1 MNMTQEQLN
10 NYIAEDLNKWQP
22 IIEYARIFLDED
34 KALRDRYKWLL
45 YIKRCL
51 PWSLIISLLG
61 AVLSFYNDK
70 FTLSVTLGL
79 FSVVVVIA
87 AIYIWR
93 QKDKLSKLVDEKDR
107 MKLEH
112 LMDSTNKYLSKLK
125 RWLAEL
131 DSHSKV
137 SAKDVSS
144 IEKQFIEVQAEI
156 LPNENVFS
164 IIHGNLVPEWNIRAK
179 QIADERLKPLK
190 QYIYE

>member
-1 MNMTQEQLN
+1 MTQEQLN

-34 KALRDRYKWLL
+34 KALRAKYKWLI
-45 YIKRCL
+45 YIKNCL
-51 PWSLIISLLG
+51 PWSFLLSMFG

-70 FTLSVTLGL
+70 FVLSVILATCAV
-79 FSVVVVIA
+79 FIIIA
-87 AIYIWR
+87 AIFIWH
-93 QKDKLSKLVDEKDR
+93 QKEKLSRLVDEKDR
-107 MKLEH
+107 IELEH
-112 LMDSTNKYLSKLK
+112 LMDSTNKFLSKLK

-144 IEKQFIEVQAEI
+144 IEKQFVEAQAEI
-156 LPNENVFS
+156 LPNENRFS
-164 IIHGNLVPEWNIRAK
+164 IIHGNLIPEWDKRAK
-179 QIADERLKPLK
+179 EFADERLKPLK

>member
-1 MNMTQEQLN
+1 MTQEQLN

-34 KALRDRYKWLL
+34 KVLRNRYKWLS
-45 YIKRCL
+45 YVKGYL
-51 PWSLIISLLG
+51 PWSFLISLLG

-70 FTLSVTLGL
+70 VVLSVILVICAV
-79 FSVVVVIA
+79 FIIIA
-87 AIYIWR
+87 AIFIWH
-93 QKDKLSKLVDEKDR
+93 QKEKLSRLVDEKDR
-107 MKLEH
+107 IELEH
-112 LMDSTNKYLSKLK
+112 LMDSTNKYISKLK

-144 IEKQFIEVQAEI
+144 IEKQFVEAQAEI
-156 LPNENVFS
+156 LPNENRFS
-164 IIHGNLVPEWNIRAK
+164 IIHGNLIPEWDKRAK
-179 QIADERLKPLK
+179 EFADERLKPLK